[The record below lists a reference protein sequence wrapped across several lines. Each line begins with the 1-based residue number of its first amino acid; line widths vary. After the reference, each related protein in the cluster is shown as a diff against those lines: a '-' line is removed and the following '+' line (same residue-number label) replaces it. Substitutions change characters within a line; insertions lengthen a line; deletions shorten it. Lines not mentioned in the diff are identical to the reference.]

1 MGGAQQFSR
10 LASRRVVSADAGM
23 QVHPTALPLEPHRP
37 RVRSSP
43 RNRPRTQAAPHPE
56 GAPGG
61 LSAVMH
67 LAQRPQRTTW
77 QRPQDALLRNDARV
91 VSPDADGFPAGAVR
105 LLAGAD
111 GVPVPG
117 ATDALDNA
125 DVVGDHGQP
134 DPHGATCSRPSSSRV
149 RVMSW
154 GRSQSSRPGDRRGSP
169 GIAAGGSVAGWKR
182 SRSAASA
189 LRSATGHDHGQAAK
203 LCLIRER
210 GPKALWS
217 GRTGGPVAWHLCTG
231 GNLIPLTAGL
241 VARVG

>member
-61 LSAVMH
+61 LSVVMH

-111 GVPVPG
+111 GVPV
-117 ATDALDNA
+117 
-125 DVVGDHGQP
+125 
-134 DPHGATCSRPSSSRV
+134 

-154 GRSQSSRPGDRRGSP
+154 GRSQSSRPGDRGGSP

-203 LCLIRER
+203 LCLMKLYLIRER
-210 GPKALWS
+210 GPNALWS